1 VTSVFVRL
9 GLPALLLAA
18 TPTTTWAQTR
28 LTVEG
33 TEFVLATPDGGTLRS
48 PDLIGAT
55 LKIRAQGRPIEIT
68 IQGVEVDRYAVG
80 GRVVL
85 HRLVAKDDSG
95 KSVDLCTPDAE
106 GRNHGFPVPDG
117 RGGFDLT
124 CSSGAVGKCI
134 RWGYR
139 HWEEQPG
146 GPPLRAL
153 HRACVHMARADYGG
167 DGTPSTRDGTLID
180 IHDRV
185 GIQRFDREV
194 RMAFEAAWG
203 VDGAVCVAR
212 PRIAENISLAQLAE
226 RYPHLAPHLGPD
238 SCTEDSAMRDPAA
251 VLFNR
256 SRQ

>member
-1 VTSVFVRL
+1 MVS
-9 GLPALLLAA
+9 LLLAA
-18 TPTTTWAQTR
+18 TPAAAWAQTR
-28 LTVEG
+28 LTVDG
-33 TEFVLATPDGGTLRS
+33 TEFVLAMPDGRTLRS
-48 PDLIGAT
+48 PDLLGAT
-55 LKIRAQGRPIEIT
+55 LKIRAQGRSIEIA

-85 HRLVAKDDSG
+85 HRFVAKDDSG
-95 KSVDLCTPDAE
+95 EALDLCSPDAE

-124 CSSGAVGKCI
+124 CTSGAIGKCI

-139 HWEEQPG
+139 HWEEVPG

-167 DGTPSTRDGTLID
+167 DGASSTRDGTLID
-180 IHDRV
+180 IQDHF
-185 GIQRFDREV
+185 GIQRFGRDV

-203 VDGAVCVAR
+203 VDGAICVAR
-212 PRIAENISLAQLAE
+212 PRIADNISLAQIGE
-226 RYPHLAPHLGPD
+226 RYVHLAPRLGPAA
-238 SCTEDSAMRDPAA
+238 CTEESAMREPAA
-251 VLFNR
+251 LLFNR